1 MPAIRRSLLVLLLS
15 VPPLLVADFVR
26 APRQAVAEEV
36 DVDALIQ
43 LIRVKPRGMSRPEWK
58 EQRRD
63 AVKKLGRAGDKS
75 AVPVL
80 IEVVETEEFDIV
92 GEFAIEALGKLGD
105 QRAVPVLRK
114 VAADRS
120 RERQVRTLAEKAL
133 SRLGASP
140 EESGGSGEEDGGKG
154 APEEKENGGQTGA
167 GETGTDLLTSP
178 GPGGSLIGA
187 SSASIPS
194 GPQFQ
199 DDVLGATEHLTLA
212 AGAASLQYDTIRSN
226 PSFDGQLRASYE
238 RGVDRKSWAYRYGG
252 EVKAAGGATDYD
264 NPDADS
270 KFLSLS
276 SVATAEARFYL
287 NGQPIYGLLQGAGG
301 FSFLGAVV
309 DRPDD
314 DDSVEEYRSNF
325 DVHVGLGVGY
335 GRMLDVGE
343 ALRLRRIERVLRRAR
358 VLGRPITADL
368 AERIMSA
375 WWSLRGE
382 LGAHR
387 RLVVTVAMLREA
399 GVLLGEPDAGTSYE
413 ILQVLL
419 DGQLTHRLRGFDAH
433 LGVSES
439 FLYRDDE
446 TPTEDGRIESV
457 LAKLRYGRQNESG
470 AHELQ
475 AECNARYR
483 ILGEDTDPAPW
494 EASVAAAWRH
504 YRYGRHLDPIGA
516 LEIAAEAAAS
526 DDGIDDLIG
535 MDLSVATRLAGR
547 VGWIWSPN
555 RVSTVRASATASV
568 ESGEYFL
575 GLSLEATYGL
585 LDVGFVGPQTYR
597 SLGGSSAA
605 AE

>member
-26 APRQAVAEEV
+26 APREAVAEEI
-36 DVDALIQ
+36 DVEALID

-63 AVKKLGRAGDKS
+63 AVKKLGRAGDKT

-80 IEVVETEEFDIV
+80 IEVVENEEFDIV

-114 VAADRS
+114 VAADKS
-120 RERQVRTLAEKAL
+120 RDRQVRSLAEKAL

-140 EESGGSGEEDGGKG
+140 EESAGG
-154 APEEKENGGQTGA
+154 
-167 GETGTDLLTSP
+167 GETDSGQGEPDKKDEGTETGTGESGTDLLTSP
-178 GPGGSLIGA
+178 GPGGSLIG
-187 SSASIPS
+187 SSSVPIPS
-194 GPQFQ
+194 GPKF
-199 DDVLGATEHLTLA
+199 DDEVIGATEHLTLA

-226 PSFDGQLRASYE
+226 PAFDGKLSASYE

-252 EVKAAGGATDYD
+252 ELQAAGGVTDYD

-270 KFLSLS
+270 KFLALS
-276 SVATAEARFYL
+276 STATAEARFYL

-301 FSFLGAVV
+301 VSFLGAVV

-457 LAKLRYGRQNESG
+457 LAKLRYGKQSESG
-470 AHELQ
+470 AHELV

-483 ILGEDTDPAPW
+483 ILGEDTDPTPW
-494 EASVAAAWRH
+494 EASAAAAWRH
-504 YRYGRHLDPIGA
+504 YRYGRHFDPVGA
-516 LEIAAEAAAS
+516 LEIAAEAAIS
-526 DDGIDDLIG
+526 NDGFDPAVV
-535 MDLSVATRLAGR
+535 DLSTAGRLAGR
-547 VGWIWSPN
+547 LGWIWSPN
-555 RVSTVRASATASV
+555 RASTVRASATASV
-568 ESGEYFL
+568 QSGEYFL